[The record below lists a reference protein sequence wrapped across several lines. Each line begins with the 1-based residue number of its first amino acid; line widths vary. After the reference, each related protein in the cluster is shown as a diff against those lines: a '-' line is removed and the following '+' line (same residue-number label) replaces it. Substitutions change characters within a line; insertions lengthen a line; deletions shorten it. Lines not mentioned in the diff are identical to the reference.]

1 MSRRRLKMPAVE
13 LQGNADLR
21 KALRRFAPDLEK
33 SLRGEMKKA
42 LSPIAR
48 QARGFVPATSP
59 LSGWADRSFNEG
71 RFPTYSASTIKS
83 KIGFTTSVGKKNSKG
98 FSSMA
103 SIFNNSRVG
112 AIYESAG
119 RVGVPQPWVGPK
131 GPAGKRYSHSIN
143 PKAGEQFINAL
154 PPLTGSLKGRGR
166 LIYKAWSMNQGKA
179 EGAVNKAIS
188 TALTELRSRSNAG
201 SFRRAA

>member
-1 MSRRRLKMPAVE
+1 MPAVE

-33 SLRGEMKKA
+33 TLRGEMKKA

-188 TALTELRSRSNAG
+188 AALTELRSRSNAG

>member
-1 MSRRRLKMPAVE
+1 MPTVE

-33 SLRGEMKKA
+33 TLRSEMKRA

-48 QARGFVPATSP
+48 QARGFVPAVSP

-83 KIGFTTSVGKKNSKG
+83 KIGFTTSVGKRNSKG

-112 AIYESAG
+112 AIYEGAG
-119 RVGVPQPWVGPK
+119 RANPQGQPWVGPK
-131 GPAGKRYSHSIN
+131 GPAGHKYSHSRN

-166 LIYKAWSMNQGKA
+166 LIFKAWAMNQGKA

-188 TALTELRSRSNAG
+188 TALAEFRSRSNAG
-201 SFRRAA
+201 SLRRVA